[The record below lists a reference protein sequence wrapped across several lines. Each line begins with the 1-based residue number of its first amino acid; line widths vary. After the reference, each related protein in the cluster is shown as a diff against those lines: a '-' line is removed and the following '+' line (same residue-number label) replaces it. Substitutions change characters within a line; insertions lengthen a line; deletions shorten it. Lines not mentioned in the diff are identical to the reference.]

1 MKKWGWLLIAGLLTL
16 SMAAKGDLMNI
27 FGSKPYADAFFEG
40 DMLNIAK
47 AIKKKDGE
55 KITKLGK
62 ALEDIDAPGKHGM
75 TLLGFA
81 VNDENPVAIKA
92 LMALGAD
99 PSIELPELGSV
110 AYHAMWRKSDEPLK
124 ALLESGMDPNIAN
137 EGSLRTLIFNIPLLE
152 ESDAMKLL
160 VEYGADV
167 NVRDSLGNT
176 PLLHIISVA
185 FDEALYL
192 LDNGADPLA
201 MTDSGMTVAY
211 RVQQALKRMD
221 QSTEAYQKMLKIQQK
236 LVEKGVKFPAL
247 TPFGERFRNNIVFC
261 QDPHGYMPKAE
272 CKVEGVNEFLGEQT
286 EQEKRLDEKILKER
300 FGIEHRF

>member
-1 MKKWGWLLIAGLLTL
+1 MKKWGWLLIAGLLAL
-16 SMAAKGDLMNI
+16 SMAAKGDFMNI

-47 AIKKKDGE
+47 AIKKKDVE

-81 VNDENPVAIKA
+81 VNDENPVAIKS

-124 ALLESGMDPNIAN
+124 ALLESGMDPN
-137 EGSLRTLIFNIPLLE
+137 LRDEEDTLIFNTPLLD

-167 NVRDSLGNT
+167 NARDSLGNT
-176 PLLHIISVA
+176 PLLHLVSTG
-185 FDEALYL
+185 FDEVLYL
-192 LDNGADPLA
+192 LEHGADA
-201 MTDSGMTVAY
+201 DVMTDSGVSLAY
-211 RVQQALKRMD
+211 SVQLDLEDMD
-221 QSTEAYQKMLKIQQK
+221 QSTEAYLKMLKIQQK
-236 LVEKGVKFPAL
+236 LIEKGVKFPAL
-247 TPFGERFRNNIVFC
+247 TPFGERIRNDIVFC
-261 QDPHGYMPKAE
+261 KEPHGYMPKAE

-286 EQEKRLDEKILKER
+286 EQK
-300 FGIEHRF
+300 

>member
-1 MKKWGWLLIAGLLTL
+1 MKKWGWLLIAGLLAL

-55 KITKLGK
+55 VITKLGK
-62 ALEDIDAPGKHGM
+62 AIEDIDAPGKHGM

-124 ALLESGMDPNIAN
+124 ALLESGMDPN
-137 EGSLRTLIFNIPLLE
+137 LRDEEDTLIFNTPLLE

-167 NVRDSLGNT
+167 NARDSLGNT
-176 PLLHIISVA
+176 PVLHLVSTA
-185 FDEALYL
+185 FDEVLYL
-192 LDNGADPLA
+192 LDHGANADV
-201 MTDSGMTVAY
+201 MTDSGVSLAY
-211 RVQQALKRMD
+211 SVQLDLEDMD

-261 QDPHGYMPKAE
+261 QEPHGYMPKAE
-272 CKVEGVNEFLGEQT
+272 CKVEGVNEYLREQT

>member
-1 MKKWGWLLIAGLLTL
+1 MKKWGWLLIAGLLAL

-55 KITKLGK
+55 MITKLGK
-62 ALEDIDAPGKHGM
+62 AIEDIDAPGKHGM

-81 VNDENPVAIKA
+81 VNDENPVAIKT

-124 ALLESGMDPNIAN
+124 ALLESGMDPN
-137 EGSLRTLIFNIPLLE
+137 LRDEEDTLIFNTPALE
-152 ESDAMKLL
+152 QSNAMQLL

-167 NVRDSLGNT
+167 NARDTLGNT
-176 PLLHIISVA
+176 PLIHILPVRFDDSLYLLNHGADPYAMNNEGISVA
-185 FDEALYL
+185 Y
-192 LDNGADPLA
+192 
-201 MTDSGMTVAY
+201 S
-211 RVQQALKRMD
+211 VQEELEHMD
-221 QSTEAYQKMLKIQQK
+221 QSSEAYQKMLKIQQK

-247 TPFGERFRNNIVFC
+247 TPFGERFRNGIVFC
-261 QDPHGYMPKAE
+261 KEPHGYMPKAE